1 MKNETTPAKALAL
14 AVRAYQK
21 AEDAHAA
28 AHCAYMIRTLDEIFQ
43 GGRSAER
50 NEILRAAYQQAVLDL
65 AAAKAAAQAAHSA
78 Q

>member
-1 MKNETTPAKALAL
+1 MKNETTKAKALAW

-28 AHCAYMIRTLDEIFQ
+28 AQCAYMIRTLDEIFKAP
-43 GGRSAER
+43 RSAER